1 LALKAVLCFCLFTFA
16 FLLFIDFMKIA
27 ILIIYGLVLLL
38 IGIYSYLKIKTPFDY
53 FLAGKKTGV
62 WQISGSLLAT
72 ILGGSAILGTIG
84 LSESQSWASAWYI
97 LAASLGLIGL
107 LPIVKKVYSQGK
119 FTLPELIGQ
128 YYGESARKVTSL
140 IIPVAWLGIVAAQI
154 IAGAQILVSFF
165 NMTYSSGVMLTGI
178 IFIVYTYIGGQVS
191 VMKTDLFQSFFIL
204 GGVVLTAILI
214 PADKLTEL
222 PKFSTVFP
230 FNSHFSPMDL
240 FILILTFSS
249 TFVVGPDI
257 YSRVFCAKD
266 SETAFR
272 GVLVVAL
279 ILIPFGFVLSYV
291 GIYAAAMNPG
301 AQNSSALVNL
311 ASAYLPE
318 WATGILVA
326 ALISAVLSTAATTL
340 LTASMILSELFHND
354 INNRKSFMQTRL
366 FLILIGALSI
376 LISLKV
382 TSIVSSLLMALSFYS
397 GAFIIPMFAAL
408 FNLHYNKR
416 FSIAAMLSGGILA
429 LSGKI
434 LMTFHHP
441 EIGQYILISGFV
453 LNAILIFF
461 PSRKEE
467 EKRKKE
473 QVLF

>member
-1 LALKAVLCFCLFTFA
+1 
-16 FLLFIDFMKIA
+16 MKIT
-27 ILIIYGLVLLL
+27 ILIIYGLILLL

-62 WQISGSLLAT
+62 WQVSGSLLAT

-84 LSESQSWASAWYI
+84 LSETQSWASAWYI
-97 LAASLGLIGL
+97 LAASLGLFGL

-165 NMTYSSGVMLTGI
+165 SMTYASGVLLTGI

-204 GGVVLTAILI
+204 GGVILTAFLI
-214 PADKLTEL
+214 PADHLPAL
-222 PKFSTVFP
+222 PKFVNVFP
-230 FNSHFSPMDL
+230 FNSHFSPFDL

-266 SETAFR
+266 SKTAFR
-272 GVLVVAL
+272 SVLVVAL

-291 GIYAAAMNPG
+291 GIYAAMMHQG
-301 AQNSSALVNL
+301 AENSSALVNL
-311 ASAYLPE
+311 ANLYLPE
-318 WATGILVA
+318 WASGILVA

-340 LTASMILSELFHND
+340 LTASMILSELFHKD
-354 INNRKSFMQTRL
+354 INNKKSFNQIRL
-366 FLILIGALSI
+366 FIILVGALSI

-397 GAFIIPMFAAL
+397 GAFIIPMVAAL
-408 FNLHYNKR
+408 FNLPFNKR

-434 LMTFHHP
+434 MMTFHHL
-441 EIGQYILISGFV
+441 EIGSFVLISGFV
-453 LNAILIFF
+453 LNAALIFLPF
-461 PSRKEE
+461 G
-467 EKRKKE
+467 RKKVISRSD
-473 QVLF
+473 Q

>member
-1 LALKAVLCFCLFTFA
+1 
-16 FLLFIDFMKIA
+16 MKIT
-27 ILIIYGLVLLL
+27 ILIVYGLVLLL
-38 IGIYSYLKIKTPFDY
+38 IGIYSFLKIKTPFDY

-62 WQISGSLLAT
+62 WQVSGSLLAT

-97 LAASLGLIGL
+97 LAASLGLFGL

-165 NMTYSSGVMLTGI
+165 NLTYSSGVLITGI

-204 GGVVLTAILI
+204 GGVVLTAFLI
-214 PADKLTEL
+214 PADKLPKL
-222 PKFSTVFP
+222 PKFGTIFP
-230 FNSHFSPMDL
+230 FNSHFTPFDL

-266 SETAFR
+266 SKTAFLS
-272 GVLVVAL
+272 VLIVAV
-279 ILIPFGFVLSYV
+279 ILVPFAFVLSYV
-291 GIYAAAMNPG
+291 GIYAAMMQPG
-301 AQNSSALVNL
+301 TENSSALVNL
-311 ASAYLPE
+311 ASLYIPE

-340 LTASMILSELFHND
+340 LTASMILSELFHKD
-354 INNRKSFMQTRL
+354 INNQKSFKQTKL
-366 FLILIGALSI
+366 FLIVVGVLSM

-382 TSIVSSLLMALSFYS
+382 TSIVSSLLLALSFYS
-397 GAFIIPMFAAL
+397 GAFIIPMIAAL
-408 FNLHYNKR
+408 FNLPFNKR
-416 FSIAAMLSGGILA
+416 FSILAMLSGGFLA
-429 LSGKI
+429 LSGK
-434 LMTFHHP
+434 LMMTFHHA
-441 EIGQYILISGFV
+441 EIGQYVLISGFV

-461 PSRKEE
+461 PFWKE
-467 EKRKKE
+467 KDRRKKE
-473 QVLF
+473 IVLL

>member
-1 LALKAVLCFCLFTFA
+1 
-16 FLLFIDFMKIA
+16 MKIT
-27 ILIIYGLVLLL
+27 ILIAYGLILLL
-38 IGIYSYLKIKTPFDY
+38 IGIYSFRKIKTPFDY

-62 WQISGSLLAT
+62 WQVSGSLLAT

-97 LAASLGLIGL
+97 LAASLGLFGL
-107 LPIVKKVYSQGK
+107 LPIVKKVYAQGK

-165 NMTYSSGVMLTGI
+165 NMTYSSGVLLTGI

-214 PADKLTEL
+214 PADKLPTL
-222 PKFSTVFP
+222 PDFAVNFP
-230 FNSHFSPMDL
+230 FNGHFSPFDL
-240 FILILTFSS
+240 FIMILTFSS

-266 SETAFR
+266 SKTAFR
-272 GVLVVAL
+272 SVLVVAL
-279 ILIPFGFVLSYV
+279 ILIPFAFVLSYV
-291 GIYAAAMNPG
+291 GIYAAMMHPG
-301 AQNSSALVNL
+301 TANSSALVDL
-311 ASAYLPE
+311 ASLYLPE

-340 LTASMILSELFHND
+340 LTASMILSELFHKD
-354 INNRKSFMQTRL
+354 INNQKSFKQTKL
-366 FLILIGALSI
+366 FLIGVGVLSM

-382 TSIVSSLLMALSFYS
+382 TSIVSSLLLALSFYS
-397 GAFIIPMFAAL
+397 GAFIIPMIAAL
-408 FNLHYNKR
+408 FNLPFNKR

-429 LSGKI
+429 LSGK
-434 LMTFHHP
+434 LMMTFNHA
-441 EIGQYILISGFV
+441 EAGQLILISGF
-453 LNAILIFF
+453 LANTLL
-461 PSRKEE
+461 
-467 EKRKKE
+467 
-473 QVLF
+473 LFLPFHKNKPHEISHS